1 MLRTYRVRP
10 MRELFSMQD
19 SMDRL
24 FNEFFNENEEKSLM
38 SVQPRVDLKQ
48 KENALEVKM
57 TIPGVDPENIQVT
70 VNDNVLVVKAEIS
83 QEKEEA
89 DEKAVYQLRE
99 HTYSSYYREIMLP
112 CEVQAEKADADYTN
126 GVLKLVLPKAEIV
139 KPKVISIKT
148 GKKSEDSAAGTK
160 VIDHSGHDSGDL
172 HAEN

>member
-1 MLRTYRVRP
+1 

-24 FNEFFNENEEKSLM
+24 FNEFFNENEDKSLM

-83 QEKEEA
+83 QEKEED

-112 CEVQAEKADADYTN
+112 CEVEAEKADADYTN

-139 KPKVISIKT
+139 KPKVISIKA
-148 GKKSEDSAAGTK
+148 GKKSEDSAAATK
-160 VIDHSGHDSGDL
+160 VIDHSVQNSGDP
-172 HAEN
+172 HAEK